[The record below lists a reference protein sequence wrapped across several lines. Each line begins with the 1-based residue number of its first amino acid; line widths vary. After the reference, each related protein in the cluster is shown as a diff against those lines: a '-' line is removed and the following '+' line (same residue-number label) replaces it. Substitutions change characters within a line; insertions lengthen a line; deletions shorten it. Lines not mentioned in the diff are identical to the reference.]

1 MFFRHDMDGDMA
13 VRRRE
18 RVVGRAGKS
27 RLPIAG
33 ALILMFPY
41 VKTQVGLAA
50 VLIVMAL
57 VAQRVL
63 SDAHPLVPA
72 KAATE

>member
-1 MFFRHDMDGDMA
+1 
-13 VRRRE
+13 
-18 RVVGRAGKS
+18 
-27 RLPIAG
+27 
-33 ALILMFPY
+33 MFPY